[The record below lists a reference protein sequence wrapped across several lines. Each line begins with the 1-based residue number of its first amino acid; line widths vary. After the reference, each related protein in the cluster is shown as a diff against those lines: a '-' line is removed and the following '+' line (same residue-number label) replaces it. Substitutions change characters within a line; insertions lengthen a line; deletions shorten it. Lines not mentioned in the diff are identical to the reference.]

1 MVHSYFVND
10 CDIKMLNDNY
20 HSGIIIKPDGKYLF
34 IVEKYFED
42 FINACQRLFDDI
54 NSDEDVYLPST

>member
-1 MVHSYFVND
+1 MVHSYFAKD

-20 HSGIIIKPDGKYLF
+20 SSGVIIRPDGTYLF

-42 FINACQRLFDDI
+42 FINTCQRLFDDFA
-54 NSDEDVYLPST
+54 SDEYVYLPST